1 MGDTGVVRAG
11 RKYTRNRR
19 FVAPVLVSGRVCRQT
34 SRSFSS
40 LTRTT
45 MKQERGTVDPIQ
57 MTTLLRA
64 SVFTLNSADVVGTT
78 GDASA
83 QFADQPVDQQI
94 NPVWGVMIEF
104 GHPQVITS
112 LVALQDGSV
121 SVYMS
126 DGSGVI
132 GCGLHPEVRS
142 AARKMLALAQ
152 DAEHQCIPMT
162 QFPSPAEDSVTVY
175 LLTQKGVM
183 GTTVMRN
190 DLDEGAVELAELYY
204 AAHGVIGIVELLGA
218 GVDLVDEMRLT
229 RAQLDAAATSS
240 DAEALIAQRESK
252 HELPRRGR
260 ACRILPYVG
269 NVARR
274 SNS

>member
-1 MGDTGVVRAG
+1 MRVTGVVRAG
-11 RKYTRNRR
+11 RKYTRIRR
-19 FVAPVLVSGRVCRQT
+19 FIAPVLVSQRMCRQT
-34 SRSFSS
+34 SRTFSS
-40 LTRTT
+40 LTRMK
-45 MKQERGTVDPIQ
+45 MKQERGTVDPVQ
-57 MTTLLRA
+57 MTALLRA
-64 SVFTLNSADVVGTT
+64 SVFTITPAGMSGARGDMAAQAAGT
-78 GDASA
+78 DA
-83 QFADQPVDQQI
+83 VC
-94 NPVWGVMIEF
+94 GVMIEF

-126 DGSGVI
+126 DGGGVI

-142 AARKMLALAQ
+142 AARKMLTLAQ
-152 DAEHQCIPMT
+152 EVEHQCVPMT

-175 LLTQKGVM
+175 LLTRNGVM
-183 GTTVMRN
+183 GATVMRN
-190 DLDEGAVELAELYY
+190 DLDEGAVPLAELYY

-229 RAQLDAAATSS
+229 RAQLDAAATSD
-240 DAEALIAQRESK
+240 DAETLIAKREAAK